1 LTQQLVPE
9 FSGIDWSVPWLQ
21 DVRGVAEA
29 ILQTSDWRDAL
40 NAAATEQGAHNH
52 RGLPLCFVAQEELPE
67 GVAYEAYISAQGRVP
82 TRSNLH
88 DLFNALVWLRY
99 PQIKRQL
106 NALQAAEIAK
116 ADAAPA
122 RGRVRD
128 AATIFDENA
137 ALIACADPAI
147 ADALRNHQWHELFIT
162 RREAFGTSWNVH
174 LFGHALMEK
183 LTQPFK
189 AITAHAWIVDVT
201 SDFFGMPRDEQTKA
215 LDAMVSTQLMH
226 GVVTAQFSPLPVLGV
241 PGWSSSQDDDFYAD
255 PSVFRPKRSAR

>member
-1 LTQQLVPE
+1 VPE

-21 DVRGVAEA
+21 DVRNVAER
-29 ILQTSDWRDAL
+29 ILQQADWRTAL
-40 NAAATEQGAHNH
+40 NDAAATSGLRNH
-52 RGLPLCFVAQEELPE
+52 RDLLLCFVAQNELPD
-67 GVAYEAYISAQGRVP
+67 GVAYEAYISAHGRVP

-88 DLFNALVWLRY
+88 DLFNALVWLTY
-99 PQIKRQL
+99 PQIKRRL

-116 ADAAPA
+116 AQGMDTASV

-128 AATIFDENA
+128 AATVFDENA

-147 ADALRNHQWHELFIT
+147 ADALRNHCWNALFIAQRDT
-162 RREAFGTSWNVH
+162 FGKSWNVH

-201 SDFFGMPRDEQTKA
+201 PDFFAMPRNAQGAT
-215 LDAMVSTQLMH
+215 LDAMVSAQLAH
-226 GVVTAQFSPLPVLGV
+226 GVVTTQFSPLPVLGV
-241 PGWSSSQDDDFYAD
+241 PGWWHVQDEQFYAD
-255 PSVFRPKRSAR
+255 SSVFRPKRSAR